1 MKNIF
6 FLIWGVCV
14 SLVLIAQPNDTKRDA
29 VWLTGASFEEDP
41 TGEYNGNIKCT
52 FGLDNMSIEF
62 QYAPLLKF
70 NETCAGI
77 SDTTGKMLF
86 YTNGA
91 IIVDS
96 TYQIMENSEDFNQSS
111 FTTYWEQTGW
121 GLRLPQGAIVLP
133 MPDNSNKYYIF
144 YVTAYLV
151 TEGALPLHLRYS
163 VVDMSLNNGLG
174 VVTEKKQDI
183 VIDSLS
189 FNGLT
194 ACRHA
199 NGRDWWIMMPQLSG
213 YAYYLF
219 LLTPQGV
226 QDMGMQFIGDDL
238 PETLG
243 QSVFTPDG
251 RHYVRFHVG
260 GNDGPKCP
268 LDIYDFDRCTGE
280 LSNFKRVWIDQ
291 LAVIAGLA
299 VSPNSRF
306 AYCFTGNALYQYDME
321 LDTTIHIADYDGF
334 ADPEGTVLAATLYQ
348 AQLAPNGKIYAC
360 ASNGVRYLH
369 VINNPNEAGLA
380 CNFVQHGVAL
390 PVYNGFTVPNFP
402 YFRLGREVGSG
413 CDTLYNAL
421 ASPQVLPL
429 EGGLEGG
436 LCTVLPNPANEQLF
450 ISSNVQTNATFVL
463 YDVLGK
469 EVARQALNTP
479 SFGGGK
485 GEATITTKHLPSGIY
500 LYQIIDPQNQ
510 TLQYGK
516 LSILH

>member
-1 MKNIF
+1 MRTL
-6 FLIWGVCV
+6 FLIIGLLSSFVIW
-14 SLVLIAQPNDTKRDA
+14 AQPNDSKRDA
-29 VWLTGASFEEDP
+29 VWLTGYN
-41 TGEYNGNIKCT
+41 GEGPGADTSTYNGNIKYT
-52 FGLDNMSIEF
+52 FTENDIL
-62 QYAPLLKF
+62 PLTLHTFIRF

-77 SDTTGKMLF
+77 ADTNGKMLF

-96 TYQIMENSEDFNQSS
+96 TYQIMENSDDFNQSS
-111 FTTYWEQTGW
+111 FTTYWEESGW
-121 GLRLPQGAIVLP
+121 GLRLLQGAIVLP
-133 MPDNSNKYYIF
+133 MPDNPNKYYIF

-151 TEGALPLHLRYS
+151 TEGAMPLHLRYS

-174 VVTEKKQDI
+174 AMTEKKQDI
-183 VIDSLS
+183 VVDSLGS
-189 FNGLT
+189 NGLT

-199 NGRDWWIMMPQLSG
+199 NGRDWWVIMPQLSG

-280 LSNFKRVWIDQ
+280 LSNFKRIWIDQ
-291 LAVIAGLA
+291 LGPIAGLA

-334 ADPEGTVLAATLYQ
+334 YDEYPVFAATLYQ

-390 PVYNGFTVPNFP
+390 PVYNGWTVPNFP
-402 YFRLGREVGSG
+402 YFRLGRELGSG
-413 CDTLYNAL
+413 CDSLFTAIATPYETG
-421 ASPQVLPL
+421 QVAIY
-429 EGGLEGG
+429 
-436 LCTVLPNPANEQLF
+436 PNPAQDYLQIQQHTAAQNT
-450 ISSNVQTNATFVL
+450 IFVV
-463 YDVLGK
+463 YDLLGR
-469 EVARQALNTP
+469 ELLRQSLSPLNTQV
-479 SFGGGK
+479 ST
-485 GEATITTKHLPSGIY
+485 EQLPSGMY
-500 LYQIIDPQNQ
+500 LYRIINLQNQ
-510 TLQYGK
+510 SLHYGK
-516 LSILH
+516 VSIVH